1 MNGKITEPKNVDF
14 KYNNGS
20 FEIIKESNGNKI
32 NKNNHINKKSII
44 DNTHKLNSSY
54 FEGL

>member
-20 FEIIKESNGNKI
+20 FEIIKESNGN
-32 NKNNHINKKSII
+32 NHINKKSII